1 MGMKCS
7 ELKVNAQVVFK
18 IYCDI
23 YKRKIYEIGSVIY
36 VLPNRREVCV
46 CYLDGYK
53 SRSENIPYEDMVACY
68 DENGEMMSFN
78 NIKGKSVLLAA
89 E

>member
-1 MGMKCS
+1 MGLKCS
-7 ELKVNAQVVFK
+7 ELKENAQVVFK
-18 IYCDI
+18 IYSDI
-23 YKRKIYEIGSVIY
+23 FKRKIYEIGSVIY
-36 VLPNRREVCV
+36 VLPNRREVSV

>member
-23 YKRKIYEIGSVIY
+23 YKRKIYEIGSVVY

-68 DENGEMMSFN
+68 DENGEMMSFD
-78 NIKGKSVLLAA
+78 NIKGKSVLLVV

>member
-23 YKRKIYEIGSVIY
+23 YKRKIYEIGSVVY

>member
-1 MGMKCS
+1 MGLKCS
-7 ELKVNAQVVFK
+7 ELKENAQVVFK
-18 IYCDI
+18 IYSDI
-23 YKRKIYEIGSVIY
+23 FKRKICEIGSVIY

-53 SRSENIPYEDMVACY
+53 SRSENIPYEDMVAYY

>member
-1 MGMKCS
+1 MGLKCS
-7 ELKVNAQVVFK
+7 ELKENAQVVFK
-18 IYCDI
+18 IYSDI
-23 YKRKIYEIGSVIY
+23 FKRKIYETGSVIY
-36 VLPNRREVCV
+36 LLPNRREVCV

-68 DENGEMMSFN
+68 DENGEIMSFD
-78 NIKGKSVLLAA
+78 NIKGESVLLAA

>member
-1 MGMKCS
+1 MDLKCS
-7 ELKVNAQVVFK
+7 ELKENAQVVFK
-18 IYCDI
+18 IYSDI
-23 YKRKIYEIGSVIY
+23 FKRKICEIGSVIY

>member
-1 MGMKCS
+1 MGLKCS
-7 ELKVNAQVVFK
+7 ELKENAQVVFK
-18 IYCDI
+18 IYSDI
-23 YKRKIYEIGSVIY
+23 FKRKIYETGSVIY
-36 VLPNRREVCV
+36 VLPNRREACV

>member
-1 MGMKCS
+1 MGLKCS

-18 IYCDI
+18 IYSNI
-23 YKRKIYEIGSVIY
+23 FKRKIYEIGSVVY

>member
-1 MGMKCS
+1 MSLKCS
-7 ELKVNAQVVFK
+7 ELKENAQVVFK
-18 IYCDI
+18 IYSNI
-23 YKRKIYEIGSVIY
+23 FKRKIYETGSVIY
-36 VLPNRREVCV
+36 VLPNRREVCM

-68 DENGEMMSFN
+68 DENGEIMSFD
-78 NIKGKSVLLAA
+78 NIKGESVLLAA

>member
-1 MGMKCS
+1 MKCS

-18 IYCDI
+18 IYSDI
-23 YKRKIYEIGSVIY
+23 FKRKIYEIGSAIY

-68 DENGEMMSFN
+68 DENGEMMFFD

>member
-1 MGMKCS
+1 MSMKCS

-18 IYCDI
+18 IHCDI
-23 YKRKIYEIGSVIY
+23 YKRKIYEIGSVVY

-53 SRSENIPYEDMVACY
+53 SQSEDIPYEDMVACY
-68 DENGEMMSFN
+68 DENGEMMSFD
-78 NIKGKSVLLAA
+78 NIKGKSVLLVA

>member
-1 MGMKCS
+1 MGLKCS

-18 IYCDI
+18 IYSNI
-23 YKRKIYEIGSVIY
+23 FKRKIYETGSVIY